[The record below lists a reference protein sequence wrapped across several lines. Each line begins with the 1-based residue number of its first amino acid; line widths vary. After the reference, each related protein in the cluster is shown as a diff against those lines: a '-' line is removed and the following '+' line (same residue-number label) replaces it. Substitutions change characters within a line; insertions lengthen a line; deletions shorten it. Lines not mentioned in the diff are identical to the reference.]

1 MNGISVTRIQWL
13 SRTLTALLVVA
24 LGGQLAWWA
33 WHFITPS
40 LRGPAVVSHSG
51 TTVDVN
57 IGRQLFG
64 DAGAVVSSSGGAPGG
79 IRLRGVYSTVGT
91 TLSAAVLNLGGRDQA
106 VNIGQALAPGVT
118 LAEVHA
124 DHVIISRGGIRE
136 RIDLD
141 RFENRA
147 AKQTAAAPVTQLRLN
162 VTSTGTNAYALSR
175 QELNGVFQD
184 PRQWAFTG
192 RIVNAP
198 NGGVRFEEAPSGS
211 LPDKLGIKP
220 GDIITGING
229 QPVNSQGD
237 LVRLYQQFGTLQVV
251 RAEVRR
257 GGAPVMLSYTI
268 QN

>member
-1 MNGISVTRIQWL
+1 MNGIFVTRIQWL

-33 WHFITPS
+33 WHFTTPS
-40 LRGPAVVSHSG
+40 LRSPALVTSSA
-51 TTVDVN
+51 TAVDTN
-57 IGRQLFG
+57 FGRQLFG
-64 DAGAVVSSSGGAPGG
+64 DTGPVVTASSVPQGG
-79 IRLRGVYSTVGT
+79 IRLRGVYSTEGT

-106 VNIGQALAPGVT
+106 VKIGQALANGVT

-124 DHVIISRGGIRE
+124 DHVIISRSGLRE

-141 RFENRA
+141 RYDSRIA
-147 AKQTAAAPVTQLRLN
+147 RQTVAAPVTQLRLN

-192 RIVNAP
+192 RIVNAA